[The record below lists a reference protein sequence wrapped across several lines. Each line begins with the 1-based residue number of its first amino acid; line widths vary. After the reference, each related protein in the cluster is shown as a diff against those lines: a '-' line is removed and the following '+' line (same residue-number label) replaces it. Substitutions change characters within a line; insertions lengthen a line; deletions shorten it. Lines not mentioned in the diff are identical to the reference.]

1 MQQDEQVALIQRAL
15 ALIDSHGSERG
26 EPCTSPVARYLDPV
40 RFERELARIFRQYPL
55 ALCPSAMLAKPG
67 DSFAIDVAGLPLLL
81 VREEG
86 GQLNGF
92 INACRHR
99 GTRLQAAGPSHQRVF
114 VCPYHS
120 WTYGLDG
127 ALRGRPH
134 AGDFPQAPA
143 SNCALARVPVAE
155 ALGFVWAV
163 PRVVKD
169 GERAEIDMA
178 SYLGRFG
185 ADLRNWGYDSWVPF
199 HQRSFTNAANWK
211 LPFEGNLETYH
222 FQYAHRSTI
231 AGLFYDNLL
240 IADHDGP
247 HQRIFL
253 PKRSIENL
261 RGQPQSHWQVGPH
274 SNIIYFF
281 FPATF
286 ILHEGDHANAF
297 TVLPESVGQS
307 QVLGTTLIPA
317 MPKTEKSINYW
328 KKNVDSFWGAL
339 DEDFAMGVSAQS
351 TLASGANTEL
361 QFGATEWCS
370 AKFHADVEAALA
382 LGERPSLWV

>member
-1 MQQDEQVALIQRAL
+1 MQHDEQVALVQRAF
-15 ALIDSHGSERG
+15 ALIDSKGSERG
-26 EPCTSPVARYLDPV
+26 EPSTSPVERYLDPV
-40 RFERELARIFRQYPL
+40 RFERELEQVFRQYPL
-55 ALCPSAMLAKPG
+55 ALCPSGALARPG

-81 VREEG
+81 VRGEG

-92 INACRHR
+92 VNACRHR
-99 GTRLQAAGPSHQRVF
+99 GTRLQAAGPAHQRAF

-134 AGDFPQAPA
+134 GEDFPQAPA
-143 SNCALARVPVAE
+143 KNCVLARVAVAE

-163 PRVVKD
+163 PRVLKE
-169 GERAEIDMA
+169 GESAQLDIM
-178 SYLGRFG
+178 SYLGRFA
-185 ADLRNWGYDSWVPF
+185 ADLSNWGYDGWQPF
-199 HQRSFTNAANWK
+199 HQREFSNAANWK
-211 LPFEGNLETYH
+211 IPFEGNLETYH
-222 FQYAHRSTI
+222 FQYAHRNSI
-231 AGLFYDNLL
+231 AGLFHDNLL
-240 IADHDGP
+240 IADHERQ

-253 PKRSIENL
+253 PKRSIESL
-261 RGQPQSHWQVGPH
+261 RELPQSEWQAGPH
-274 SNIIYFF
+274 SNIIYYF

-307 QVLGTTLIPA
+307 RVLGTTLVPE
-317 MPKTEKSINYW
+317 MPKTEKAINYW
-328 KKNVDSFWGAL
+328 NRNVASFWGAL

-351 TLASGANTEL
+351 TFASGANSAL

-370 AKFHADVEAALA
+370 AKFHADVEAVI
-382 LGERPSLWV
+382 G